1 MVGRID
7 DLPVVSF
14 TASTALPPNP
24 PTAAYLATMARGIAE
39 THGWGVDEIACYLQ
53 ARPGI
58 GEQWDQ
64 QSLEAL
70 LR

>member
-1 MVGRID
+1 
-7 DLPVVSF
+7 
-14 TASTALPPNP
+14 
-24 PTAAYLATMARGIAE
+24 MARGIAE

-70 LR
+70 LRDRLPRPRARWTIDHRHPATAPVTVEP